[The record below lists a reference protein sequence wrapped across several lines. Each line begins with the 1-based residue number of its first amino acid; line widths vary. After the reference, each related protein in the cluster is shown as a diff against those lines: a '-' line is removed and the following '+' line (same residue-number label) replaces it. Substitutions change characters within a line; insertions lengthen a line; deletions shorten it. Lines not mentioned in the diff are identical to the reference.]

1 MPEKNPM
8 RLRSALLSMILTAAF
23 LAYVPVAG
31 ADPTTATSTPAAPQ
45 PADIAAPKL
54 GGNGQMDADFQKMH
68 DSFLKC
74 RIEGPIDILFLGDSI
89 TKRWSGSGKEVWEKN
104 YAALNAANFGI
115 DGDKTQHVLWRID
128 NGELDGISPKV
139 LVLLIGINNIGS
151 YPAEDILAAD
161 TKIVHEIHEKLP
173 QTKLLL
179 LGIFP
184 SGANPND
191 AIVAEKRAK
200 IIAVNK
206 GLAALDDGDKT
217 RYLDIGGRFLDA
229 DGKIPADIMP
239 DAIHPNAKGYQIWV
253 DAMAPLLGEMLK

>member
-1 MPEKNPM
+1 M
-8 RLRSALLSMILTAAF
+8 RLRYALRSMILLGAF
-23 LAYVPVAG
+23 LAYAPVAG
-31 ADPTTATSTPAAPQ
+31 ADPTSATSAPAAAQ
-45 PADIAAPKL
+45 RADIAAPKL
-54 GGNGQMDADFQKMH
+54 DGNGQMDADFQKKH
-68 DSFLKC
+68 DSFLN
-74 RIEGPIDILFLGDSI
+74 RRTEGPIDILFLGDSI
-89 TKRWSGSGKEVWEKN
+89 TERWSGSGKEVWEKN
-104 YAALNAANFGI
+104 YATLNAANFGI
-115 DGDKTQHVLWRID
+115 DGDKTQHALWRID

-173 QTKLLL
+173 RTKLLL

-184 SGANPND
+184 SGADPND

-229 DGKIPADIMP
+229 DGKIPTDIMP